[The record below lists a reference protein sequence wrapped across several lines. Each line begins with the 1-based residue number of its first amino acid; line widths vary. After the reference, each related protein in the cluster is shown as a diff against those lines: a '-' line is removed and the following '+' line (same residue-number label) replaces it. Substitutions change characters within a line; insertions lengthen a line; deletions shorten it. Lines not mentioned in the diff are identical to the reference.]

1 MIKYQDKIAYDEFF
15 IDPITAIITDKY
27 GNVQETYVEKTC
39 GDVVFR
45 GKLVYRLQMHTH
57 KGWQPKMC
65 IIHKDG
71 NLLNNALENLEYV
84 NPSVIG
90 HLTWK
95 GKKRSP
101 ESVKRGA
108 MTKTGRRL
116 YNNGVVA
123 KYFDK
128 DPGEGWEKGNI
139 KK

>member
-1 MIKYQDKIAYDEFF
+1 MIKYRDKVLYEDLYICPY
-15 IDPITAIITDKY
+15 TGIITDEY
-27 GNVQETYVEKTC
+27 GNVQRTYVEKTC
-39 GDVVFR
+39 GDVIFR

-57 KGWQPKMC
+57 KGWLPRMC

-84 NPSVIG
+84 TVSEVG
-90 HLTWK
+90 HRTWQ

-101 ESVKRGA
+101 ESVKRSA
-108 MTKTGRRL
+108 ATRKGRSI

-128 DPGEGWEKGNI
+128 DPGNGWVKGRI